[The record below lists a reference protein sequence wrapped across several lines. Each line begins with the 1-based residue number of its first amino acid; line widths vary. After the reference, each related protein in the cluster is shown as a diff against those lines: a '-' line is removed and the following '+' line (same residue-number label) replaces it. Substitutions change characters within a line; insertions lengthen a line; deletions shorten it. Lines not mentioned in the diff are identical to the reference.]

1 MRPRSRVAV
10 WRLANGA
17 GAAAQGTS
25 AARTGWVPAT
35 GAATT
40 DPASPSGTP
49 VPARATV
56 PAEARDDGRPPAS
69 ARHAASASPR
79 HPWAGARR
87 LLLLALREDRL
98 RIVLWTLGLGAMA
111 LFTVPSV
118 ESAYGGA
125 EGMQARA
132 EVAGNPAA
140 VLINGPTFATGE
152 LSLGSMIASEL
163 GMMTFLAVAVMSILL
178 VTRHTRGEEDSGRS
192 DLVRALPNGRFA
204 PAVAALGSMAIAN
217 LAVAV
222 GMALA
227 LQGHGLPQRDLVA
240 FCASV
245 AAAGLFFGGLAAVTA
260 QIADH
265 SRAASGLALTVLGA
279 SFVLRGIGDARD
291 PVDGSALSW
300 VSPLSW
306 LQQMR
311 PWIDLSWWPLA
322 LTLVSAATL
331 VAVASALGAR
341 RDLGAGL
348 VPGRRGR
355 RTAGRWL
362 SSPVGLAV
370 HELRG
375 DVVAWGAGL
384 AAFAALF
391 GAMTTTIEEAL
402 ADVPMMRDWMA
413 LDPGAVSDTL
423 QASMLSY
430 FSLGTAA
437 FAVAATLHL
446 RHEEQA
452 GTAAVTVVDG
462 PGRLRWLA
470 SWVLVACLGTVVVQ
484 AVSGAGLG
492 LGVAI
497 DTGDWS
503 APWQLT
509 VNALVALPAV
519 LVFVGLVV
527 FLFGVVPRLVLL
539 AWGLVVWALFA
550 TIFGVLLELPEWAM
564 DLSPIEASPRVP
576 YEEVTV
582 TPLLVMLGLAVALG
596 AVGTVAFRRRDLG

>member
-1 MRPRSRVAV
+1 MRPRSRVAE
-10 WRLANGA
+10 RRSAA
-17 GAAAQGTS
+17 GAAAAAQRES
-25 AARTGWVPAT
+25 MARTGWGSSARSATESPVAAAGIPVTTPGWVP
-35 GAATT
+35 GAAE
-40 DPASPSGTP
+40 DAG
-49 VPARATV
+49 
-56 PAEARDDGRPPAS
+56 GPPAS
-69 ARHAASASPR
+69 GKHVASANPR
-79 HPWAGARR
+79 RPWAGARR

-98 RIVLWTLGLGAMA
+98 RIVLWTVGLGAMA

-125 EGMQARA
+125 EGMEARA
-132 EVAGNPAA
+132 EVASNPAA
-140 VLINGPTFATGE
+140 VLINGPTFATGD
-152 LSLGSMIASEL
+152 LTFGSMIASEL

-178 VTRHTRGEEDSGRS
+178 VTRHTRAEEDSGRS

-217 LAVAV
+217 LAVAA
-222 GMALA
+222 GLALA
-227 LQGHGLPQRDLVA
+227 LQGHGLPQLDLVA

-245 AAAGLFFGGLAAVTA
+245 AAAGLFFGGLATVTA

-265 SRAASGLALTVLGA
+265 SRAATGLALTILGA

-300 VSPLSW
+300 VSPLAW

-311 PWIDLSWWPLA
+311 PWIELRWWPLA
-322 LTLVSAATL
+322 LTLGAAAVL
-331 VAVASALGAR
+331 VAIASTLGAR

-348 VPGRRGR
+348 VPSRRGR

-362 SSPVGLAV
+362 SSPAGLAV

-375 DVVAWGAGL
+375 DAVAWGTGL

-402 ADVPMMRDWMA
+402 TDIPMMRDWMA

-430 FSLGTAA
+430 FTLGSAA
-437 FAVAATLHL
+437 FAVAAALHL
-446 RHEEQA
+446 HHEEQA
-452 GTAAVTVVDG
+452 GTAAVAVVDG
-462 PGRLRWLA
+462 PGRLRWLG
-470 SWVLVACLGTVVVQ
+470 SWILVVCLGTVVVQ

-492 LGVAI
+492 LGIAI

-503 APWQLT
+503 APLDLT
-509 VNALVALPAV
+509 LDALVAIPAL

-527 FLFGVVPRLVLL
+527 FLFGVLPRLVLL

-550 TIFGVLLELPEWAM
+550 TIFGVLLELPSWAM

-576 YEEVTV
+576 YEDLTAPPVLV
-582 TPLLVMLGLAVALG
+582 LLGIAVALG
-596 AVGTVAFRRRDLG
+596 AAGTLAFRRRDLG